1 MPKSGVRMLTDR
13 PTSRKPKGPI
23 VKLELGKAYT
33 ARKGSNLRYMF
44 GAGAIYMV
52 TQLPSPV
59 TTTSIVQVLGPRGVV
74 LCYATDLRPC
84 DEVRTP
90 EEVDDIGDEWRVE

>member
-1 MPKSGVRMLTDR
+1 MPKPGVRMLTGR
-13 PTSRKPKGPI
+13 RVARAPKPATLL
-23 VKLELGKAYT
+23 LELGKAYT